1 MSRPRRVLLFM
12 PGDDLRKITKGA
24 ASGVDSVIM
33 DLEDAVAVGRK
44 EPARA
49 VVVEALTTLDFGAT
63 ERLVR
68 INGLT
73 TGLAEADVAATVAA
87 RPDGYMIPK
96 VESAAQ
102 VQQIGLLLEGVEAQ
116 QGWPRESIRLLAII
130 ETARGVM
137 RLDEIAGSSPR
148 LDALCFGAED
158 LAGDI
163 GARRTAEGAEVFYAR
178 SAVVIAAAAYGLQAV
193 DTPYVNIQ
201 DIEGLAADARRAAGM
216 GYTGKLAIHPRH
228 IETILAAF
236 TPSDEEVAAA
246 QRLVDAYAA
255 SQAAGAGVFVL
266 DGKMVD
272 TPMLR
277 AAQRILDRAGRRAG

>member
-24 ASGVDSVIM
+24 SSGVDSVIL

-44 EPARA
+44 EAARD
-49 VVVEALTTLDFGAT
+49 VVAHALTTIDFGRS

-73 TGLAEADVAATVAA
+73 TGLAEADLTSTVGA

-96 VESAAQ
+96 VEAAAQ
-102 VQQIGLLLEGVEAQ
+102 VQQVAALLDHAEETH
-116 QGWPRESIRLLAII
+116 GWPHGSARLLAIV

-137 RLDEIAGSSPR
+137 RLDEIAAASPR

-163 GARRTAEGAEVFYAR
+163 GARRTPEGAEVFYAR
-178 SAVVIAAAAYGLQAV
+178 SAVVIAAAAYGLQAI
-193 DTPYVNIQ
+193 DTPYVELHNI
-201 DIEGLAADARRAAGM
+201 DGLTADAQRAAGM
-216 GYTGKLAIHPRH
+216 GFTGKLAIHPRH
-228 IETILAAF
+228 IEPILAAF
-236 TPSDEEVAAA
+236 TPSEEEVAAA

-255 SQAAGAGVFVL
+255 YQAAGAGAFAL

-272 TPMLR
+272 TPILR
-277 AAQRILDRAGRRAG
+277 AAQRVLTRAGRSTE

>member
-12 PGDDLRKITKGA
+12 PGDNLRKITKGA

-33 DLEDAVAVGRK
+33 DLEDAVALGRK
-44 EPARA
+44 AAARE
-49 VVVEALTTLDFGAT
+49 VVAEALTTIDFGRS

-102 VQQIGLLLEGVEAQ
+102 VQQIDALLAEAEAAH
-116 QGWPRESIRLLAII
+116 GWPTGSVRLLAIV
-130 ETARGVM
+130 ETARGVI
-137 RLDEIAGSSPR
+137 RLDEIGGSSPR

-163 GARRTAEGAEVFYAR
+163 GARRTPEGAEVFYAR
-178 SAVVIAAAAYGLQAV
+178 SAVVIAAAAHGLQAI
-193 DTPYVNIQ
+193 DTPYIDLQN
-201 DIEGLAADARRAAGM
+201 IEGLSADARRAAGM

-228 IETILAAF
+228 IEPILGAF

-255 SQAAGAGVFVL
+255 SQAAGAGVFAL

-272 TPMLR
+272 TPLLR
-277 AAQRILDRAGRRAG
+277 AAQRVLARAGHRTE

>member
-44 EPARA
+44 ETARD
-49 VVVEALTTLDFGAT
+49 VVAEALATLDFGGS

-68 INGLT
+68 VNGLT
-73 TGLAEADVAATVAA
+73 TGLAGADVAATIGA

-102 VQQIGLLLEGVEAQ
+102 IQEIDALLTQAEAA
-116 QGWPRESIRLLAII
+116 QGWPSRGIRLLAIV

-137 RLDEIAGSSPR
+137 RLDDIAASSPR

-163 GARRTAEGAEVFYAR
+163 GARRTPEGAEVFYAR
-178 SAVVIAAAAYGLQAV
+178 SAVVIAAAAYGLQAI
-193 DTPYVNIQ
+193 DTPYVDLQN
-201 DIEGLAADARRAAGM
+201 IEGLTADARRAAGM
-216 GYTGKLAIHPRH
+216 GYSGKLAIHPRH
-228 IETILAAF
+228 IAPILAAF
-236 TPSDEEVAAA
+236 TPTAEEVAAA
-246 QRLVDAYAA
+246 QRLVDACAA
-255 SQAAGAGVFVL
+255 SQAAGAGAFAL

-277 AAQRILDRAGRRAG
+277 AAQRVLARAGRHIA

>member
-44 EPARA
+44 EAARQ
-49 VVVEALTTLDFGAT
+49 VVVEALTTLDFGKS

-73 TGLAEADVAATVAA
+73 TGLAEADVAATVDA

-96 VESAAQ
+96 VEAAAQ
-102 VQQIGLLLEGVEAQ
+102 VQQISLLLDGVEAKH
-116 QGWPRESIRLLAII
+116 GWPRGAIRLLAII

-148 LDALCFGAED
+148 LEGLCFGAED

-163 GARRTAEGAEVFYAR
+163 GARRTAEGTEVFYAR
-178 SAVVIAAAAYGLQAV
+178 SAVVIAAAAYGLQAI
-193 DTPYVNIQ
+193 DTPYVDLQN
-201 DIEGLAADARRAAGM
+201 IEGLAADARQAAGM

-228 IETILAAF
+228 IEPILAAF
-236 TPSDEEVAAA
+236 TPSAEEVAAA
-246 QRLVDAYAA
+246 QRLVEAYAA
-255 SQAAGAGVFVL
+255 SQAAGAGAFAL

-277 AAQRILDRAGRRAG
+277 AAQRILDRAGLSAV